1 MSGDLIVAVTFA
13 PPALVLGA
21 AVLSMAAALLL
32 RLAHTPRRGV
42 LASLATLLPWAA
54 LAPLAWWVTQPQGA
68 TLARAALTAA
78 LAVALLARDREDR
91 RQSEA
96 ALKLAWVM
104 GVAFALTWA
113 GESLLALAAGTAV
126 SAEQWPALAL
136 QLDTYALW
144 GAALALTLLVGIVLL
159 GGAPFHFWL
168 ADVLHGAPAYA
179 APLVVAALQ
188 SAGAALLGARM
199 VGIADFHAGHAL
211 AQSLLTMAA
220 TIALVAGAAT
230 LATQRRPE
238 RRVGTLASLQGALL
252 LCGVVAGRTDTAAI
266 TLWGA
271 HAALALT
278 GAGALARFLPVAGAA
293 ADAPGALFRRHPA
306 SGAAGLY
313 ALLSLAGAPGTPGM
327 ALWLSAARE
336 LAATRH
342 TGLLFALALA
352 WLIAVSVAVG
362 EARRAFGAPA
372 NAPAPERAVSPLA
385 QAALW
390 ASALALVALR
400 ATAIAR

>member
-1 MSGDLIVAVTFA
+1 MKHDLLVAVTIA
-13 PPALVLGA
+13 PPALVLWA
-21 AVLSMAAALLL
+21 AALAMAAALLL

-54 LAPLAWWVTQPQGA
+54 LAPLAWWVTQPQGT
-68 TLARAALTAA
+68 TLARAALAAA

-144 GAALALTLLVGIVLL
+144 GAALALTLLAGIVLL

-168 ADVLHGAPAYA
+168 ADVLHGAPAYV

-188 SAGAALLGARM
+188 SAGAALLGSRM
-199 VGIADFHAGHAL
+199 AGIAAFPAGHAL

-220 TIALVAGAAT
+220 AIGLVAGAAT

-252 LCGVVAGRTDTAAI
+252 LCGVVAGRTDTTAI
-266 TLWGA
+266 ALWGA

-278 GAGALARFLPVAGAA
+278 GAGALARFLPVASDA
-293 ADAPGALFRRHPA
+293 ADPPGALFRRHPF
-306 SGAAGLY
+306 SGALGLY

-327 ALWLSAARE
+327 SLWLSAARD

-342 TGLLFALALA
+342 PGLLLALALA
-352 WLIAVSVAVG
+352 WLVGVAVSVD
-362 EARRAFGAPA
+362 EARRAFGAPTTLT
-372 NAPAPERAVSPLA
+372 APSRAVPGA
-385 QAALW
+385 ARAALW
-390 ASALALVALR
+390 CAAAGLLALLL
-400 ATAIAR
+400 AR